1 VRALLGRLHAF
12 LTSALPGGK
21 WLDPQQ
27 LSTWE
32 ECLSIHELAEWVDL
46 SWSECSGK
54 EKNPSLVGYKIYHS
68 AHRKSLY

>member
-1 VRALLGRLHAF
+1 MVRFA
-12 LTSALPGGK
+12 T
-21 WLDPQQ
+21 QQ

-32 ECLSIHELAEWVDL
+32 ECPSIHELAEWIDL

-68 AHRKSLY
+68 VHRKSLY